1 MSPSAVAAAPVPGRA
16 LAISALLLPCVTLLA
31 LTYAV
36 PGNVA
41 NTTYAAIWLLAL
53 GTAFVAM
60 NTWHNAQPKASFRQ
74 TDYEINHPAVD
85 VSNTTWDRWVADGDR
100 SAAHGRMM
108 AVFAL
113 SVATTSII
121 VAAWLL

>member
-41 NTTYAAIWLLAL
+41 NSTYAAIWILAL

-74 TDYEINHPAVD
+74 TNYEANHPALEGA
-85 VSNTTWDRWVADGDR
+85 NTTWDRWIAKADR
-100 SAAHGRMM
+100 SAAHGRML

-113 SVATTSII
+113 SLATTSII